1 MILDD
6 ILAYKR
12 IELDKRRRAIPLAT
26 LQAHAADRPPSL
38 DMAAALRRA
47 GVGLIAEVK
56 RASPSKGLLCAD
68 FDPLR
73 LALTYAAC
81 GAAAI
86 SVLTDSHFF
95 QGRLAYLDGI
105 KMALSEDGLAVP
117 VLRKDFIFDPYQV
130 YETRA
135 FGADALLLI
144 VAILSDSELAS
155 LLELT
160 HQLGLSAL
168 VEVHDEQ
175 ELNRLRQLGRGPSIV
190 GINSRNL
197 RDFSVDLATFE
208 RLRPRLPDGAVAV
221 GESGVHNA
229 LDVRRLAEME
239 ADAALVGEALV
250 TAPDVAEKV
259 RELVQAGESDR
270 DRELR

>member
-6 ILAYKR
+6 IVAYKR
-12 IELDKRRRAIPLAT
+12 IELGKRRRVVPLAT
-26 LQAHAADRPPSL
+26 LQAHAANRPPPL
-38 DMAAALRRA
+38 KLAAALRQT

-95 QGRLAYLDGI
+95 QGRLAYLDSI
-105 KMALSEDGLAVP
+105 KMALSEEGMAVP
-117 VLRKDFIFDPYQV
+117 LLRKDFIFDPYQV
-130 YETRA
+130 YEARA

-144 VAILSDSELAS
+144 VAILSDGELAG

-168 VEVHDEQ
+168 VEVHDEH
-175 ELNRLRQLGRGPSIV
+175 ELDRLRCLGEEPSIV

-197 RDFSVDLATFE
+197 RDFSVDMATFE
-208 RLRPRLPDGAVAV
+208 RLRPLLPDGAVAV
-221 GESGVHNA
+221 GESGVHHA
-229 LDVRRLAEME
+229 ADVRRLAGMG

-250 TAPDVAEKV
+250 TAPDVSGKV

-270 DRELR
+270 DIR

>member
-6 ILAYKR
+6 IVAYKR
-12 IELDKRRRAIPLAT
+12 IELDKRRRVVPLAE
-26 LQAHAADRPPSL
+26 LQAHAADRPTPL

-73 LALTYAAC
+73 LALAYASC

-95 QGRLAYLDGI
+95 QGQRAYLDGI
-105 KMALSEDGLAVP
+105 KMVLSEEGLAVP

-130 YETRA
+130 YEARA

-144 VAILSDSELAS
+144 VAILSDGELAG

-160 HQLGLSAL
+160 HRLGMSAL

-175 ELNRLRQLGRGPSIV
+175 ELARLRQLGRGPSIV
-190 GINSRNL
+190 GINNRNL
-197 RDFSVDLATFE
+197 RDFSVDVATFG
-208 RLRPRLPDGAVAV
+208 RLRSLLPDRVLAV

-229 LDVRRLAEME
+229 ADVRRLAGMG

-250 TAPDVAEKV
+250 TAPDVAKKV
-259 RELVQAGESDR
+259 RELVRAGADS
-270 DRELR
+270 